1 MELYWTL
8 LAWKELN
15 LRIWEISQACLKTY
29 STEDGMW
36 NHYTTTKS
44 SISLGGCFISRKT
57 TSQVPKST
65 CPCQTA
71 NHQLSLS
78 LWAIQMANVSMFQRL
93 YLIFQTRWFS
103 STTARITNKYL
114 RALSMPIEKHHIR
127 TQIPWTPKP
136 FLEEYCIYA
145 NSGIKKSQAFQNINI
160 YIYTYICSKKLSSS
174 RILNLLQKLQPIE
187 MVASM
192 HSSPF
197 SGNTRK
203 TPRNEIRISNLERV
217 ERLVKVTVSV
227 GVCFLFAGQLG
238 GIFEKQYVND
248 GRFFSEYVHHKH
260 KIWWLWGKV
269 DLEPRVPVVLERKI
283 GIVLL
288 MMTINIVI
296 INYHC
301 VFLTN
306 DVWY

>member
-103 STTARITNKYL
+103 STTARITNSIWELFQCPLKNIISGHKFHGL
-114 RALSMPIEKHHIR
+114 RNPFLRNIASMPILASR
-127 TQIPWTPKP
+127 
-136 FLEEYCIYA
+136 
-145 NSGIKKSQAFQNINI
+145 NR
-160 YIYTYICSKKLSSS
+160 KL
-174 RILNLLQKLQPIE
+174 
-187 MVASM
+187 
-192 HSSPF
+192 F
-197 SGNTRK
+197 K
-203 TPRNEIRISNLERV
+203 T
-217 ERLVKVTVSV
+217 
-227 GVCFLFAGQLG
+227 
-238 GIFEKQYVND
+238 
-248 GRFFSEYVHHKH
+248 
-260 KIWWLWGKV
+260 
-269 DLEPRVPVVLERKI
+269 
-283 GIVLL
+283 
-288 MMTINIVI
+288 
-296 INYHC
+296 
-301 VFLTN
+301 
-306 DVWY
+306 

>member
-145 NSGIKKSQAFQNINI
+145 NSGIKKSQAFQNIKI
-160 YIYTYICSKKLSSS
+160 YIYIHISAQKSCPVLGYSISSKSYNQLS
-174 RILNLLQKLQPIE
+174 K
-187 MVASM
+187 
-192 HSSPF
+192 
-197 SGNTRK
+197 
-203 TPRNEIRISNLERV
+203 
-217 ERLVKVTVSV
+217 
-227 GVCFLFAGQLG
+227 
-238 GIFEKQYVND
+238 
-248 GRFFSEYVHHKH
+248 
-260 KIWWLWGKV
+260 WWLPCIPRHFPETPGKRPGTRSESPTWKA
-269 DLEPRVPVVLERKI
+269 LK
-283 GIVLL
+283 G
-288 MMTINIVI
+288 
-296 INYHC
+296 
-301 VFLTN
+301 
-306 DVWY
+306 WWKWWSA